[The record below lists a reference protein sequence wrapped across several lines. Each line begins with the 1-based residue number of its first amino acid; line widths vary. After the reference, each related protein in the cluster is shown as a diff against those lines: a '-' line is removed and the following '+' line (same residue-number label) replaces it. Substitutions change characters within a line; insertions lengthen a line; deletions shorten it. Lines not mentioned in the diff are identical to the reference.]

1 MTPLEQIAEARKEA
15 QQIVSLA
22 DDLDKLRKTRAFKNL
37 FEEYILKDL
46 PLQAA
51 GMFKRPGNSE
61 LAQESLESLLAMVAM
76 LNHTLSTVYTK
87 AEQAQ
92 ETLKEI
98 DEAEADYLAEGGE

>member
-1 MTPLEQIAEARKEA
+1 MTPLEQIKEAREEA
-15 QQIVSLA
+15 QKIVSYA

-37 FEEYILKDL
+37 FDEYILKEL

-61 LAQESLESLLAMVAM
+61 IAQESLESLLSMVSM
-76 LNHTLSTVYTK
+76 LNHTLSTIYNK
-87 AEQAQ
+87 ASQAE

-98 DEAEADYLAEGGE
+98 DEVEAELLAESID